1 MKMNSPKI
9 IPDDVLQKGGSLRE
23 KAEEHLKSNRLTNS
37 LSDFSAGLKELG
49 FLKGTEGEADPMRL
63 LHELEVHQIELEMQN
78 EELKQ
83 AVEKAATATALYDF
97 APAGYYTLNREG
109 IICQTNL
116 SGAIL
121 LGKERSNLISSNFN
135 QFLTTDF
142 LPVFNDFFRK
152 VFETNEKQ
160 ICELR
165 LSLHGTPTYF
175 VHVEGIISDVAAHC
189 LLTAVNITER
199 KQAEQ
204 IITESEANL
213 NSLINNRDESI
224 WSIDRDYN
232 FVILNKFF
240 LDEYFASNNIE
251 LKKGMN
257 ALENILPKK
266 RELWKQKY
274 DRSLNGKRVYFEYS
288 NYVGKE
294 LHYYEVFLN
303 PIIADGI
310 VSGVSALSVNIT
322 YRKRAEKAL
331 RLSESKYRKLHE
343 SMMDGFVYVA
353 MNGKI
358 REFNE
363 AYIRMLEYSSDEIS
377 QLSYIDITPE
387 KWHGY
392 EDRILN
398 EQVLIR
404 GFSDVYEKEYR
415 KKDGTVFPV
424 ELRTILHKNEHGVNE
439 GMWAI
444 VRDISERKQAEAQ
457 LRESEYFFK
466 ESQHVAFIGSYKF
479 DLKADYYDSSEVFD
493 RIFGIEKSY
502 ERSIQGWLN
511 LIHPDERALMDE
523 YFRSEIVTKK
533 NPFNKEYR
541 IIRKSDGEIRWVHGL
556 GQLEFDAEGNIV
568 SMIGTIQDITDRK
581 QAVEALQQSEA
592 RLKELNATKD
602 KFFSIIAH
610 DLKNPFNSIIGFSNI
625 LARQIYENNYEGIAK
640 YGMIIQNSS
649 QRAMDL
655 LMNLLEW
662 SRLQTGNIAFKPE
675 CIEIV
680 ELINDLLRSF
690 TDQAQQKT
698 ISVYT
703 EFPPLAFILA
713 DKEMISTV
721 LRNLISNA
729 IKFTYPGGKIVI
741 SAEKKQAEWM
751 ITLADNGVGIK
762 KEAINKLFRIDQS
775 YSTMGTQNEKGT
787 GLGLL
792 LCKEFV
798 EKNGGKIWVESDFD
812 EKQKNNGSKFH
823 FTVPKS

>member
-1 MKMNSPKI
+1 MNSPKI
-9 IPDDVLQKGGSLRE
+9 ISDNVMQKGGSLRQ
-23 KAEEHLKSNRLTNS
+23 KAEEHLKVSKSTKTPLAG
-37 LSDFSAGLKELG
+37 FSAGGTELG
-49 FLKGTEGEADPMRL
+49 FLKGTEGETDPVRL

-78 EELKQ
+78 EELKL

-109 IICQTNL
+109 IICQMNL
-116 SGAIL
+116 SGANL
-121 LGKERSNLISSNFN
+121 LCKERSNLINSNFN
-135 QFLTTDF
+135 QFLTPDS

-175 VHVEGIISDVAAHC
+175 VHVEGIISDVATNC

-204 IITESEANL
+204 MITESEANL
-213 NSLINNRDESI
+213 NALVNNRDESI
-224 WSIDRDYN
+224 WSIDKDYN
-232 FVILNKFF
+232 IVIFNKFF

-257 ALENILPKK
+257 ALENISQKK
-266 RELWKQKY
+266 RELWKHKY
-274 DRSLNGKRVYFEYS
+274 DRALNGKRVYFEYS

-303 PIIADGI
+303 PIISEGKT
-310 VSGVSALSVNIT
+310 SGVSALSVNIT

-343 SMMDGFVYVA
+343 SLMDGFVYVA
-353 MNGKI
+353 MNGQIK
-358 REFNE
+358 EYNE
-363 AYIRMLEYSSDEIS
+363 AYLRMLDYSPVEIIK
-377 QLSYIDITPE
+377 LSYLDITPE
-387 KWHGY
+387 KWHGF
-392 EDRILN
+392 ENRIIK

-404 GFSDVYEKEYR
+404 GFSDVYEKEYI
-415 KKDGTVFPV
+415 KKNGTVFPV
-424 ELRTILHKNEHGVNE
+424 ELRTVLYKNEHGVSE

-444 VRDISERKQAEAQ
+444 VRDITERKQAEEQ

-466 ESQHVAFIGSYKF
+466 ESQHAAFIGSYKF
-479 DLKADYYDSSEVFD
+479 DLKADHWDSSEVFD
-493 RIFGIEKSY
+493 KIFGIEISY
-502 ERSIQGWLN
+502 PRNVQGWLD
-511 LIHPDERALMDE
+511 LLHPIDKEMMDE
-523 YFRSEIVTKK
+523 YFRSEVVIKK
-533 NPFNKEYR
+533 SPFNKEYR
-541 IIRKSDGEIRWVHGL
+541 IIRKSDGETRWVHGL
-556 GQLEFDAEGNIV
+556 GQLQFDVEGNVI

-581 QAVEALQQSEA
+581 LAVAALQQSEA
-592 RLKELNATKD
+592 RLQELNATKD

-662 SRLQTGNIAFKPE
+662 SRLQTGSIAFKPE
-675 CIEIV
+675 CIDIV
-680 ELINDLLRSF
+680 ELTNDILRSF
-690 TDQAQQKT
+690 ADPAQQKT
-698 ISVYT
+698 IAIYT
-703 EFPPLAFILA
+703 EFPPLAFVYA
-713 DKEMISTV
+713 DKEMISAV
-721 LRNLISNA
+721 LRNLVSNA
-729 IKFTYPGGKIVI
+729 LKFTNPRGKIVI
-741 SAEKKQAEWM
+741 SAQKRQAEWM
-751 ITLADNGVGIK
+751 ITVADNGIGIK
-762 KEAINKLFRIDQS
+762 KEAIGKLFRIDQS
-775 YSTMGTQNEKGT
+775 HSTMGTQNEKGT

-798 EKNGGKIWVESDFD
+798 EKNGGRIWVESDYD
-812 EKQKNNGSKFH
+812 EKQKNTGSKFH
-823 FTVPKS
+823 FTVPKG